1 MKKKIG
7 IILGSNRPTRIGEEI
22 ANWVKKQME
31 NEKLTIDII
40 DLAVINLP
48 FLDEPDI
55 PAMGN
60 YQKEHTKKWSQL
72 IQQYDGFVLLFPQY
86 NWGYPA
92 VMKNALDFLYS
103 EWSHKPVSIMV
114 YGGHGGFQG
123 LIAMKLVTQGLN
135 MYNMSV
141 NPPLSISKEMFDENN
156 RFIAIDQAFKRVA
169 PQVKMVSEEFI
180 DLFSME
186 GGS

>member
-7 IILGSNRPTRIGEEI
+7 IILGSNRPTRIGGEI
-22 ANWVKKQME
+22 ADWVKKQME
-31 NEKLTIDII
+31 HEKLTIDII

-60 YQKEHTKKWSQL
+60 YQNEHTKNWSQL

-92 VMKNALDFLYS
+92 VMKN
-103 EWSHKPVSIMV
+103 
-114 YGGHGGFQG
+114 
-123 LIAMKLVTQGLN
+123 
-135 MYNMSV
+135 
-141 NPPLSISKEMFDENN
+141 
-156 RFIAIDQAFKRVA
+156 
-169 PQVKMVSEEFI
+169 
-180 DLFSME
+180 
-186 GGS
+186 

>member
-1 MKKKIG
+1 MKNKIG
-7 IILGSNRPTRIGEEI
+7 IVLGSNRPNRIGGEI
-22 ANWVKKQME
+22 ADWVKSKMAHDQ
-31 NEKLTIDII
+31 LTIELI
-40 DLAVINLP
+40 DLAVIDLP
-48 FLDEPDI
+48 FLDEPEI
-55 PAMGN
+55 PAMGR
-60 YQKEHTKKWSQL
+60 YQYEHTKKWSQL

-92 VMKNALDFLYS
+92 VIKNALDYLYS
-103 EWSHKPVSIMV
+103 EWNHKPVSIMV

-141 NPPLSISKEMFDENN
+141 NPPLNISKEMFNEENQ
-156 RFIAIDQAFKRVA
+156 FIDIDNAFKMIE
-169 PQVKMVSEEFI
+169 PQIKMVSEEFV
-180 DLFSME
+180 DLFSLE

>member
-1 MKKKIG
+1 
-7 IILGSNRPTRIGEEI
+7 
-22 ANWVKKQME
+22 
-31 NEKLTIDII
+31 
-40 DLAVINLP
+40 
-48 FLDEPDI
+48 
-55 PAMGN
+55 
-60 YQKEHTKKWSQL
+60 
-72 IQQYDGFVLLFPQY
+72 FVLLFPQY

-156 RFIAIDQAFKRVA
+156 QFIAIDQAFKRVA
-169 PQVKMVSEEFI
+169 PQVKMVSEEFV
-180 DLFSME
+180 DLFFME